1 MFSIGKLSDQA
12 RVKIPTIRYYEGIGL
27 MPEAE
32 RSAGGQRR
40 YTKAHAERLGFIRHS
55 RDLGFS
61 LDAIR
66 ALLDLSAHPD
76 QSCAEANA
84 IARNQLADV
93 RARIAQLRKLEAEL
107 ARIAALECDGGPL
120 ADCQVLTA
128 LGDHTQCKGAH

>member
-40 YTKAHAERLGFIRHS
+40 YTRAHAERLSFIRHS

-66 ALLDLSAHPD
+66 ALFELAAHPD
-76 QSCAEANA
+76 QTCAQANA
-84 IARNQLADV
+84 IARDQLAEV
-93 RARIAQLRKLEAEL
+93 RARISRLQRLEVEL
-107 ARIAALECDGGPL
+107 ARIAVYDCAGDV

-128 LGDHTQCKGAH
+128 LGDHTQCEGAH